1 MDLHG
6 GYGAALAGHAHP
18 AIAQAISEQAGRGTH
33 FAQPTPDAIAV
44 ATELARRFGL
54 PRWRFANSGTEATMD
69 AVHLM
74 RSITGRDLIIKIEGC
89 YHGHHDSVQVSVA
102 PDEEDAGPKDK
113 PNSAPSSTGIPKAIT
128 DLTLIAVFND
138 LDSVARLLD
147 EHQGQIAGMIIEPVM
162 MNAGIIK
169 PEPGYLEGLKALLH
183 DHRDALL
190 TFDEV
195 KTGLTVGPGGVT
207 QNENVQPDL
216 ITLAKSLGGGVAVA
230 AIGGTAEVMDH
241 VATGGYEMVGTFNG
255 NPLAMAATRAMLTEV
270 ATSEAYEKIEKL
282 RQRAASGIRAS
293 HHDNGLTAHVVTAG
307 AKGCV
312 VFSAEPVRNYRGLP
326 RRGRQVQPRAL
337 ALPAQRRGLP
347 AALGQ
352 DRAVADLGAARR
364 GGHRPPGRELRRLR
378 PAVNG
383 QQNRGLTPMAHP
395 REGWQGHGVPRKM
408 TRRSFLGGSARAA
421 LAALGSA
428 PLLSA
433 CASALAG
440 TGTVQLPRPDNPVK
454 WPVFPG
460 NTAIASNLPPE
471 PGATLQIYTWVAYIN
486 QACVNAFAK
495 KHKVKVQIT
504 TFNTMNEALSKLRS
518 GLSYD
523 LLIGATVDTLGQLI
537 ESKLVQP
544 LNHSYIPNITQAWP
558 DFTNPFYDQGWQ
570 YTVPYTIYTTGIS
583 WRKDLV
589 DENPYTMSN
598 PWAMPWQA
606 KYKGRVA
613 ILDDYR
619 ESISLGLMKNGIF
632 DLNTTDYRQ
641 INTSRQALEDLTN
654 LVNVRI
660 DNNDYTEVPDGDTWI
675 HHAWSGDMAA
685 AESYMPKGVPV
696 TDVGY
701 WFPPDG
707 KGPVANDT
715 NLVLR
720 SATNPVL
727 AHMFLNYMQDLP
739 NVLENISFNGY
750 MQPSNGVTPQ
760 VLVKEQILPPSLLST
775 VVLPSYFR
783 RGVAQ
788 LQLPVDADALWQQAW
803 LVVSN
808 GI

>member
-1 MDLHG
+1 
-6 GYGAALAGHAHP
+6 
-18 AIAQAISEQAGRGTH
+18 
-33 FAQPTPDAIAV
+33 
-44 ATELARRFGL
+44 
-54 PRWRFANSGTEATMD
+54 
-69 AVHLM
+69 
-74 RSITGRDLIIKIEGC
+74 
-89 YHGHHDSVQVSVA
+89 
-102 PDEEDAGPKDK
+102 
-113 PNSAPSSTGIPKAIT
+113 
-128 DLTLIAVFND
+128 
-138 LDSVARLLD
+138 
-147 EHQGQIAGMIIEPVM
+147 
-162 MNAGIIK
+162 
-169 PEPGYLEGLKALLH
+169 
-183 DHRDALL
+183 
-190 TFDEV
+190 
-195 KTGLTVGPGGVT
+195 
-207 QNENVQPDL
+207 
-216 ITLAKSLGGGVAVA
+216 
-230 AIGGTAEVMDH
+230 
-241 VATGGYEMVGTFNG
+241 
-255 NPLAMAATRAMLTEV
+255 
-270 ATSEAYEKIEKL
+270 
-282 RQRAASGIRAS
+282 
-293 HHDNGLTAHVVTAG
+293 
-307 AKGCV
+307 
-312 VFSAEPVRNYRGLP
+312 
-326 RRGRQVQPRAL
+326 
-337 ALPAQRRGLP
+337 
-347 AALGQ
+347 
-352 DRAVADLGAARR
+352 
-364 GGHRPPGRELRRLR
+364 
-378 PAVNG
+378 
-383 QQNRGLTPMAHP
+383 MAHP

-408 TRRSFLGGSARAA
+408 TRRSFLGGSAGAA

-440 TGTVQLPRPDNPVK
+440 TGTVRLPRPDNPVK

-660 DNNDYTEVPDGDTWI
+660 DNNDYTDVPTGKTWI
-675 HHAWSGDMAA
+675 HHGWSGDMAA
-685 AESYMPKGVPV
+685 SYEYLPKGTSVD
-696 TDVGY
+696 TLGY
-701 WFPPDG
+701 WFPANH
-707 KGPVANDT
+707 KGPVANDLMV
-715 NLVLR
+715 NLT
-720 SATNPVL
+720 SGQNPVL
-727 AHMFLNYMQDLP
+727 AHMFIDYLLDVNNAVENYSY
-739 NVLENISFNGY
+739 VGY
-750 MQPSNGVTPQ
+750 MQPLTAVTPAK
-760 VLVKEQILPPSLLST
+760 LVSEKLLPPQLAST
-775 VVLPSYFR
+775 VVLPDYFR
-783 RGVAQ
+783 KGVFQ
-788 LQLPVDADALWQQAW
+788 LELPPAANTVWENTW
-803 LVVSN
+803 NTFSN
-808 GI
+808 GL